1 MLLVKLGGSV
11 LTEKARLRTPR
22 RAAIRRLAAEL
33 ASVRQPL
40 LIVHGA
46 GSYGHILASRH
57 RLKDGGATPAQR
69 AAAAR
74 VPAGVR
80 AVERVVVGAQNRP
93 GVAGVPVGRRVGLA
107 FQGGGVSAVQLAPV
121 QAFAG

>member
-1 MLLVKLGGSV
+1 MGGRTGKALSVTRCVARISMLLVKLGGSV

-40 LIVHGA
+40 VIVRGA

-57 RLKDGGATPAQR
+57 RLRDGGSTPARR
-69 AAAAR
+69 AAAAPG
-74 VPAGVR
+74 PAGHRGVD
-80 AVERVVVGAQNRP
+80 RP
-93 GVAGVPVGRRVGLA
+93 
-107 FQGGGVSAVQLAPV
+107 
-121 QAFAG
+121 

>member
-1 MLLVKLGGSV
+1 MGGRTGKALSVTPCVARISMLLVKLGGSV

-46 GSYGHILASRH
+46 RSYGHILASRH
-57 RLKDGGATPAQR
+57 RPEEGGSTSAQR
-69 AAAAR
+69 AAPAR
-74 VPAGVR
+74 VQAHGR
-80 AVERVVVGAQNRP
+80 AP
-93 GVAGVPVGRRVGLA
+93 D
-107 FQGGGVSAVQLAPV
+107 
-121 QAFAG
+121 